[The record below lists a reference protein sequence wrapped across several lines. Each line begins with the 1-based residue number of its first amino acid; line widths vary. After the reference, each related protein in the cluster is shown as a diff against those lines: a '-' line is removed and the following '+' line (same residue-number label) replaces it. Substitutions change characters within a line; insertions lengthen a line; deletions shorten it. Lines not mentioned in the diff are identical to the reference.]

1 MVRGQGSKSWGLW
14 VVGSQGYPR
23 LRERKWSLSRSS
35 LCRSN
40 LCGYVDVDLVCKSSL
55 CGTSLLIYLV

>member
-1 MVRGQGSKSWGLW
+1 MGLW

-23 LRERKWSLSRSS
+23 LRGRKWSLSRSS